1 MKRICVNNVAVIL
14 AATMFVVLFMSCKN
28 KTTSATKSVDTG
40 VVWEVGETTSLSSLT
55 IAEDATVK
63 APEGK
68 CLTMTVGGVEKRI
81 TPGTYNGDIVLT
93 VTNEFQLPPI
103 MGGGPPEG
111 EGGGPPGGDDVAFEE
126 AQGDAPSGDMTV
138 GGGVPPGGFRTA
150 IYIDGGVYVPEKSV
164 TAAVPKGEVTNNSA
178 TDISISSTSEDFYGI
193 IVMGD
198 SKYSISNL
206 EIDFNGGEQGNYGY
220 GITTFENADVT
231 VNNASIICK
240 GVQRAAIA
248 VGGNST
254 IHVND
259 SYIETHDGI
268 LPENLANMETSNSLE
283 VPWVLG
289 FIGNNRA
296 TNVVQNGTAYY
307 NNSHFRTQRWG
318 CLSTDAAQEVKLY
331 ATNCRLET
339 IESGYG
345 AYHIG
350 DSSITSFDGCTFD
363 VHDYGLIMTG
373 GGTSTFT
380 NGSVVNSG
388 RFGIMAHQTDVGELI
403 IEKGCVF
410 NTESAVI
417 QLKSAC
423 PAILVDN
430 AELNSKNGIILEAIV
445 NDDPWMSN
453 MPGGDMGMPGSDM
466 GMRGGDMGMPG
477 PAKSNHVANVT
488 FRDMTLNG
496 DIVDSMTS
504 ENDLAVNFERVT
516 ITGAITTATSESQAS
531 IDGVEISK
539 KTYYYVGALK
549 HTYCATD
556 DKYGVKVSLDDKS
569 KWIVDKTSYLTGLT
583 IAEGGSIIAPEG
595 FSLTMKVNDIKTI
608 IGPGTYTGK
617 IEIIVTKS

>member
-1 MKRICVNNVAVIL
+1 MKRICVNSVVAIL
-14 AATMFVVLFMSCKN
+14 VTTMFVVLFTSCKS
-28 KTTSATKSVDTG
+28 KTTSASKSVDTG
-40 VVWEVGETTSLSSLT
+40 AVWEVGETMSLSSLT
-55 IAEDATVK
+55 IAEGATIK

-68 CLTMTVGGVEKRI
+68 CLTMTVEGVERGI
-81 TPGTYNGDIVLT
+81 TPGTYKGDIVLT
-93 VTNEFQLPPI
+93 VTNEIQMPPI
-103 MGGGPPEG
+103 MGGGPTGG
-111 EGGGPPGGDDVAFEE
+111 EGRGPRGGDDVAFEG
-126 AQGDAPSGDMTV
+126 ARGDAPSGDMTI
-138 GGGVPPGGFRTA
+138 GGGVPPSGFRTA
-150 IYIDGGVYVPEKSV
+150 IYIDGGAYVPEKSV
-164 TAAVPKGEVTNNSA
+164 PAAVANGEVTNNSA

-193 IVMGD
+193 VVTGD

-206 EIDFNGGEQGNYGY
+206 KIDFDGGEQGNYGY
-220 GITTFENADVT
+220 GITSVGNADVT
-231 VNNASIICK
+231 VNNASIISK

-268 LPENLANMETSNSLE
+268 LPEHLANMETSNSLE

-296 TNVVQNGTAYY
+296 TNLVQNGTAYY
-307 NNSHFRTQRWG
+307 NNTHVKTQRWG
-318 CLSTDAAQEVKLY
+318 CLSTDAAQDVKLY

-339 IESGYG
+339 VESGYG

-380 NGSVVNSG
+380 NGTIVNSG

-403 IEKGCVF
+403 VEKGCIF
-410 NTESAVI
+410 NTERAVI

-423 PAILVDN
+423 PAVLVDN

-453 MPGGDMGMPGSDM
+453 MPGGDMGMPG
-466 GMRGGDMGMPG
+466 GDMGMPG
-477 PAKSNHVANVT
+477 RAKGNDVANVT
-488 FRDMTLNG
+488 FRNMTLNG
-496 DIVDSMTS
+496 DIVNSMTS
-504 ENDLAVNFERVT
+504 EKDVAVNLERVT

-549 HTYCATD
+549 HTYCPTD
-556 DKYGVKVSLDDKS
+556 DKYGVKVSLDGQS

-583 IAEGGSIIAPEG
+583 IAKGGSITAPEG
-595 FSLTMKVNDIKTI
+595 FSVTMKVNDIKTN
-608 IGPGTYTGK
+608 IGAGTYTGK